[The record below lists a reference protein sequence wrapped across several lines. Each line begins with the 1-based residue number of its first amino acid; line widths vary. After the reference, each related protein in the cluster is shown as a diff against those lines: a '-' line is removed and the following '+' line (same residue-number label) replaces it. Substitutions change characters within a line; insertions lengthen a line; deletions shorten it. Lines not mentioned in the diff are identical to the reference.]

1 MCKGGV
7 KGERG
12 MRGDAFDD
20 SEWSRECG
28 SGPLNLIYFI
38 FITFFQG
45 DSPPAPSSSSFDMS
59 LLPFSLE
66 RRMGLAVLSMSG
78 KPFLAC
84 VDCPNL
90 TLLDCDSVKRHLK
103 DHNHKMVAPF
113 EELLSRMQVL
123 GVCDLKVSYPVPL
136 VGGRFGASFLSLFLR
151 HYHQRAS
158 SITSFTSWCD
168 KSIRHD

>member
-1 MCKGGV
+1 MCKGGA
-7 KGERG
+7 KSERG
-12 MRGDAFDD
+12 MKGDAFDD
-20 SEWSRECG
+20 SKWSRECT
-28 SGPLNLIYFI
+28 SGKLNLIYFI

-45 DSPPAPSSSSFDMS
+45 GSPPAPSSSSSHMS
-59 LLPFSLE
+59 LLPPLLE
-66 RRMGLAVLSMSG
+66 RRMGLAVLPISG

-84 VDCPNL
+84 VDCPNR

-103 DHNHKMVAPF
+103 DHNHKLVAPF
-113 EELLSRMQVL
+113 EELLSRLQVL

-151 HYHQRAS
+151 HHHQRAT
-158 SITSFTSWCD
+158 SITSLTSRRD